1 MREELL
7 EKAQYKN
14 NEEREELKNYFTQ
27 PPDMDLAKKTIV
39 FSTPSETGTSYFRLF
54 EPMKAL
60 WKHFP
65 EEANYLYT

>member
-14 NEEREELKNYFTQ
+14 LEEREELKNYFTQ
-27 PPDMDLAKKTIV
+27 PPDMDMTKKTIV

-54 EPMKAL
+54 EPIIFIPKI
-60 WKHFP
+60 FNP
-65 EEANYLYT
+65 II